1 MFLCNERIPIGL
13 SVAILHHD
21 TNYLVEFVLN
31 KMEALLH
38 AFMVSFLIDLVA
50 QLIDFC
56 SDLLRK
62 TLQLVFNL
70 VGRQVDFI
78 ELFAVRRYF
87 NLHLVAHY
95 FSFFN
100 VLSVGVYAGGL
111 DVRACMGILLSEI
124 VQFLLLVLLLLDLIH
139 YCLQFTHL
147 ALVSLV
153 QVLQHLSQRLFQL
166 EEMLTVFGG
175 QL

>member
-1 MFLCNERIPIGL
+1 M
-13 SVAILHHD
+13 
-21 TNYLVEFVLN
+21 
-31 KMEALLH
+31 
-38 AFMVSFLIDLVA
+38 
-50 QLIDFC
+50 
-56 SDLLRK
+56 
-62 TLQLVFNL
+62 
-70 VGRQVDFI
+70 
-78 ELFAVRRYF
+78 RRYF
-87 NLHLVAHY
+87 NLHLGAHY

-100 VLSVGVYAGGL
+100 VLSVSAYAGGL